1 MNEQT
6 LNFVNIEVNKKEFH
20 ASKQAI
26 GLNLVGTNRIVISH
40 KFNHSD
46 NGFKFFI
53 SYKDDNIVGLL
64 CIILLQMS
72 GYIKYF
78 KNREKNMSLI
88 IKDDGVLVE
97 YDEIWNKIQKT
108 LNTKFHSTSAYD
120 EK

>member
-6 LNFVNIEVNKKEFH
+6 LNFVNIEVNKKELH

-26 GLNLVGTNRIVISH
+26 GLNLVGTNGIVISH

-108 LNTKFHSTSAYD
+108 LNTKFHSMSAYD

>member
-64 CIILLQMS
+64 CI
-72 GYIKYF
+72 
-78 KNREKNMSLI
+78 MSLI

-97 YDEIWNKIQKT
+97 YNEIWNKIQKT
-108 LNTKFHSTSAYD
+108 LNTKFHSTSVYD